1 VRRRRHARATSL
13 VELLVGTALAL
24 VVLSALTA
32 AVGTGARLLLACG
45 ARGEAEDTAQLALEA
60 LTFDVRRAGWDPAAV
75 AVREADADRLV
86 LAADLD
92 GDGAVDDTSEETT
105 AYVCLASARRLS
117 RLVGRQSMP
126 LADGVT
132 GCGFRYLDRDGAPM
146 AIPAGGLGAAA
157 RARIAAVALDL
168 VLLPKGLAGRAERS
182 ILIALRTAP

>member
-1 VRRRRHARATSL
+1 MNEVGRNLLKLLIGPADERAPAR
-13 VELLVGTALAL
+13 
-24 VVLSALTA
+24 
-32 AVGTGARLLLACG
+32 
-45 ARGEAEDTAQLALEA
+45 
-60 LTFDVRRAGWDPAAV
+60 
-75 AVREADADRLV
+75 
-86 LAADLD
+86 
-92 GDGAVDDTSEETT
+92 
-105 AYVCLASARRLS
+105 CLAGARRLS